1 MALRPAF
8 DLQPFAVT
16 LVNATSDAV
25 VYADAEGQIRYWNGG
40 APRMFGYTADE
51 ALGQSLD
58 IIIPASLRSRHWEG
72 YRKTMR
78 TGATRYGAGD
88 ILAVPAARKD
98 GSRISVEFSITP
110 FRDASGAMLG
120 IAAIMRDVTVRF
132 EEMKALR
139 QRAERAPDQSGA

>member
-1 MALRPAF
+1 MTF
-8 DLQPFAVT
+8 DLQQFAVT
-16 LVNATSDAV
+16 LVKATSDAV
-25 VYADAEGQIRYWNGG
+25 VYADAEGHIRYWNAG
-40 APRMFGYTADE
+40 AQRMFGYTADE

-72 YRKTMR
+72 YTKTMR

-98 GSRISVEFSITP
+98 GSRVSTEFTITP
-110 FRDASGAMLG
+110 FRDASGAILG

-139 QRAERAPDQSGA
+139 QRAERASDQSPA